1 MWTENINMILNFLRE
16 LRKNNNRVYFN
27 ENKDAY
33 LAAKKA
39 FEEIV
44 GGLINEV
51 LVFDSGVKYL
61 APQDCIFRIYRDVRF
76 SPNKQPYKTHFGAY
90 IAPRGGRKSVLGG
103 YYIHLEPDNCLL
115 GGGIYC
121 TDSPMLKRLRQGIF
135 DSYGEL
141 MSIVNAPDFKKKL
154 KVVSSDSLKKVPNGF
169 PKDFEGAEWLKY
181 KNYQLWHPMTDDEMA
196 GRQAQERIVD
206 VFRAMKP
213 FNEYFN
219 SILTENC

>member
-1 MWTENINMILNFLRE
+1 MILNFLRD

-76 SPNKQPYKTHFGAY
+76 SPNKQTALQDSF
-90 IAPRGGRKSVLGG
+90 RGL
-103 YYIHLEPDNCLL
+103 H
-115 GGGIYC
+115 
-121 TDSPMLKRLRQGIF
+121 
-135 DSYGEL
+135 
-141 MSIVNAPDFKKKL
+141 
-154 KVVSSDSLKKVPNGF
+154 SSARRPQ
-169 PKDFEGAEWLKY
+169 ER
-181 KNYQLWHPMTDDEMA
+181 A
-196 GRQAQERIVD
+196 GRVLHTSGAG
-206 VFRAMKP
+206 
-213 FNEYFN
+213 
-219 SILTENC
+219 